1 MQKNMINSIELTIK
15 FIEDDSQQKL
25 IINQVN
31 EEIGLFYINLV
42 EKEAID
48 KNVRINYRDKFIENT
63 SSSLFIENE
72 IDLYVSNNKKEI
84 EKYLN
89 SNNKSI
95 IFTDYKNFK
104 IYSKSALSV
113 NGYNYI
119 TDIKYYITKIL
130 NIKNPELIDFCI
142 NSPYLMFSEVSKYLT
157 NSSGYIRENKIKET
171 TNFILEIRKEL
182 FNIKRN
188 HSNPKDIYLN
198 LKKEVLYKK
207 LNFLVY

>member
-1 MQKNMINSIELTIK
+1 MQKKLINNIELIIK
-15 FIEDDSQQKL
+15 LFEDESQQKL

-42 EKEAID
+42 EKEAFH
-48 KNVRINYRDKFIENT
+48 KKVRINYRDKFIEN
-63 SSSLFIENE
+63 SSNGLFAENE
-72 IDLYVSNNKKEI
+72 INFYFSNNKKDI

-113 NGYNYI
+113 NGYNYVS
-119 TDIKYYITKIL
+119 DIKYYLTKIL

-142 NSPYLMFSEVSKYLT
+142 NSPYLMFSEVSKYLI
-157 NSSGYIRENKIKET
+157 NSSGYIRENNIKET

-188 HSNPKDIYLN
+188 HSSPKDIYLN

>member
-63 SSSLFIENE
+63 FSSLFIENE

-188 HSNPKDIYLN
+188 HSSPKDIYLN

>member
-142 NSPYLMFSEVSKYLT
+142 NSPYLMFSEVSKYLI
-157 NSSGYIRENKIKET
+157 NSSGYIRENNIKET

-188 HSNPKDIYLN
+188 HSSPKDIYLN

>member
-142 NSPYLMFSEVSKYLT
+142 NSPYLMFSEVSKYLI

-188 HSNPKDIYLN
+188 HSSPKDIYLN

>member
-48 KNVRINYRDKFIENT
+48 KNVRINYRDKFIDNT

-188 HSNPKDIYLN
+188 HSSPKDIYLN

>member
-1 MQKNMINSIELTIK
+1 MQKNLINNIELTIK
-15 FIEDDSQQKL
+15 FIEEDSQQKL

-31 EEIGLFYINLV
+31 EEIGLFYVNLI
-42 EKEAID
+42 EKEAAHR
-48 KNVRINYRDKFIENT
+48 KVRINYRDKFIEN
-63 SSSLFIENE
+63 SSSGLFIENE
-72 IDLYVSNNKKEI
+72 IDLYFSNNKKDI
-84 EKYLN
+84 EKYFN

-95 IFTDYKNFK
+95 IVTDYKNFK
-104 IYSKSALSV
+104 IFSKSSLSV

-119 TDIKYYITKIL
+119 SDIKHYIAKIL
-130 NIKNPELIDFCI
+130 DIKNPELIDFCI
-142 NSPYLMFSEVSKYLT
+142 NSPYLTFSEVSKYLI
-157 NSSGYIRENKIKET
+157 NSSSYIRENHIKEA

-188 HSNPKDIYLN
+188 KSSPKEIYLN

>member
-15 FIEDDSQQKL
+15 FIEDDSKQKL

-188 HSNPKDIYLN
+188 HSSPKDIYLN

>member
-48 KNVRINYRDKFIENT
+48 KNVRINYRDKFIDNT

-188 HSNPKDIYLN
+188 QSSPKDIYLN

>member
-31 EEIGLFYINLV
+31 EEIGLYYINLV

-48 KNVRINYRDKFIENT
+48 KNVRINQRDK
-63 SSSLFIENE
+63 FIENE

-188 HSNPKDIYLN
+188 HSSPKDIYLN

>member
-1 MQKNMINSIELTIK
+1 MQKNLINNIELTIK
-15 FIEDDSQQKL
+15 FIEEDSQQKL

-31 EEIGLFYINLV
+31 EEIGLFYVNLI
-42 EKEAID
+42 ENEAAHR
-48 KNVRINYRDKFIENT
+48 KVRINYRDKFIEN
-63 SSSLFIENE
+63 SSSGLFIENE
-72 IDLYVSNNKKEI
+72 IDLYFSNNKKDI
-84 EKYLN
+84 EKYFN

-95 IFTDYKNFK
+95 IVTDYKNFK
-104 IYSKSALSV
+104 IFSKSSLSV

-119 TDIKYYITKIL
+119 SDIKHYITKIL
-130 NIKNPELIDFCI
+130 DIKNSELIDFCI
-142 NSPYLMFSEVSKYLT
+142 NSPYLTFSEVSKYLI
-157 NSSGYIRENKIKET
+157 NSSSYIRENNIKEA

-188 HSNPKDIYLN
+188 KSSPKEIYLN

>member
-188 HSNPKDIYLN
+188 HSSPKDIYLN

>member
-130 NIKNPELIDFCI
+130 NINNLELIDYCI
-142 NSPYLMFSEVSKYLT
+142 NSPYLMFSEVSKYLI
-157 NSSGYIRENKIKET
+157 NSSNYIKENKIKESN
-171 TNFILEIRKEL
+171 NFILEIRKEL

-188 HSNPKDIYLN
+188 QGSPKDIYLN

>member
-142 NSPYLMFSEVSKYLT
+142 NSPYLMFSEVSKYLI

>member
-1 MQKNMINSIELTIK
+1 MQKNMINSIESTIK

-48 KNVRINYRDKFIENT
+48 KNVRINYRDKFIDNT

-188 HSNPKDIYLN
+188 HSSPKDIYLN

>member
-1 MQKNMINSIELTIK
+1 MINSIELTIK
-15 FIEDDSQQKL
+15 FIEDDSTKL

-89 SNNKSI
+89 SNNKVLYLQI
-95 IFTDYKNFK
+95 I
-104 IYSKSALSV
+104 
-113 NGYNYI
+113 
-119 TDIKYYITKIL
+119 KIL
-130 NIKNPELIDFCI
+130 
-142 NSPYLMFSEVSKYLT
+142 KYT
-157 NSSGYIRENKIKET
+157 
-171 TNFILEIRKEL
+171 
-182 FNIKRN
+182 
-188 HSNPKDIYLN
+188 LN
-198 LKKEVLYKK
+198 LH
-207 LNFLVY
+207 